1 MVDMDRVDELPTE
14 YRVAAK
20 NTVTSVDRLRLAGK
34 NIAGGEGEEETAEE

>member
-20 NTVTSVDRLRLAGK
+20 NTVTSVDRVRLAGK
-34 NIAGGEGEEETAEE
+34 NIAEEAGEEETDEE